1 MERKFIGEKERRYN
15 ILSISLIL
23 SFHCSFLLI
32 ASTDELGLP
41 LTREQRIFL
50 LQSFLHGSYESVL
63 FSLQFIREHF
73 VSLSQRI
80 TLPSMMDLFVGMREF
95 VSTQKVTDL
104 LKEIRQLN
112 ATEMN
117 DQMASRI
124 ESEEVFGASKRI
136 TSRFLQGQF
145 DLWLEEKEMN
155 NN

>member
-1 MERKFIGEKERRYN
+1 M
-15 ILSISLIL
+15 
-23 SFHCSFLLI
+23 
-32 ASTDELGLP
+32 
-41 LTREQRIFL
+41 
-50 LQSFLHGSYESVL
+50 L